1 MKMANDPID
10 DLQTMM
16 KEVAESLFPTS
27 MVDTELKN
35 HIKAVRESVEKDKLT
50 SFLPRIALTCKHG
63 TEAGMCIMPIPQ
75 MPDENSKKQHLMNM
89 LGIAAAANDLHV
101 MNAIFIVEAWSRAS
115 NGDDPETKK
124 LMSGEKR
131 VSDMPDKQE
140 IIMLTSMTMDKRS
153 ALATIPITG
162 RNSDDSLILGP
173 ESFHGNDSETKVK
186 DSLLTAFWEGFLLAE
201 GTKIAAKMI
210 DARGEELP
218 PDVIKMLEIME
229 SAPKLKKIV

>member
-10 DLQTMM
+10 DLQTTM
-16 KEVAESLFPTS
+16 KEIAESLFPTS
-27 MVDTELKN
+27 MVDTELKA
-35 HIKAVRESVEKDKLT
+35 HIKAVRESVGGDRLT
-50 SFLPRIALTCKHG
+50 SFLPRVVLICKHG
-63 TEAGMCIMPIPQ
+63 KEMGMCVIPVPL
-75 MPDENSKKQHLMNM
+75 PDENLQKQHLMKM
-89 LGIAAAANDLHV
+89 LGIAASANDLYI
-101 MNAIFIVEAWSRAS
+101 MNAILEVEAWARSS
-115 NGDDPETKK
+115 KCDDPETKK

-140 IIMLTSMTMDKRS
+140 VIMLTSMTMDKRS
-153 ALATIPITG
+153 AFATIPITG

-173 ESFHGNDSETKVK
+173 EEFHGNDSETKVK

-218 PDVIKMLEIME
+218 PDIIKLLKIME
-229 SAPKLKKIV
+229 SAPKIKKIV